1 MYSVRGTVVLT
12 SHQLHE
18 LIFIHHRQFL
28 RLDVSTGICV
38 FFLLFDDHCRHSI
51 DLPVE
56 PMSKARSITLPFV
69 VWWTPQILAGR
80 RKRTRPLGTTSTG
93 CYKLHVRMGS
103 LLFERCSFFYGTWSR
118 REVLPAIWQHISC
131 RLKIAWTGMLESFL
145 SEQRGYSVPLGTA
158 SDGKKP
164 S

>member
-1 MYSVRGTVVLT
+1 
-12 SHQLHE
+12 
-18 LIFIHHRQFL
+18 
-28 RLDVSTGICV
+28 
-38 FFLLFDDHCRHSI
+38 
-51 DLPVE
+51 
-56 PMSKARSITLPFV
+56 MSKARSITLPFV

-145 SEQRGYSVPLGTA
+145 SEQRGWYTLFPWEPHLM
-158 SDGKKP
+158 GKSRHKYYL
-164 S
+164 SMFINEFLADLRSLS